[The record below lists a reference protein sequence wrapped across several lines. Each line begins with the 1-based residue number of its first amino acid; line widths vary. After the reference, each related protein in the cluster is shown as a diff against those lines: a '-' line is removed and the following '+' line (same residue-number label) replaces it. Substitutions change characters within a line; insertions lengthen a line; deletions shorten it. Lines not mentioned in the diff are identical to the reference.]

1 MRFLVTKINSR
12 RAESLMEVIISVG
25 VLMLIIA
32 PVAGLY
38 ITSNRSADVAKKM
51 LVAENLAQEGVE
63 LMKIVRDSNL
73 LKFKT
78 KETQCWLTTPNYGG
92 DIFSCDTNGNILST
106 GSYVVQNTPNG
117 VVMNSQATALSENL
131 DAANTDAVFN
141 LQQDE
146 NFQFVTAGG
155 TPTPYFREV
164 KIVLADIDNVPAD
177 NNDATGTDRAT
188 IISRVA
194 FKSGTLVKDVIHT
207 VTLYASK

>member
-1 MRFLVTKINSR
+1 MRFSLLKQNSR

-38 ITSNRSADVAKKM
+38 ITSNRSADVSKKM

-73 LKFKT
+73 LKYKT
-78 KETQCWLTTPNYGG
+78 KESECWLTSPSYAG
-92 DIFSCDTNGNILST
+92 DIYSCNTNVNVIST
-106 GSYVVQNTPNG
+106 GSYVINSTPTG
-117 VVMNSQATALSENL
+117 VVLNRQQNALSEKL
-131 DAANTDAVFN
+131 DAPNNDEVFN
-141 LQQDE
+141 LQQDDAL
-146 NFQFVTAGG
+146 QFVVAGG
-155 TPTPYFREV
+155 TPSPYFREV
-164 KIVLADIDNVPAD
+164 KIILADVDNVPAD

-188 IISRVA
+188 IISRVS